1 MNDNIPA
8 VSKFTN
14 DDINA
19 SKVTRMNKK
28 TAADGTHIGW
38 SVHVIDANGRHYD
51 SIVNASASADKSA
64 VKASIKEWLYT
75 TDKKPKITNKLS
87 TSISSALSQ
96 DSDGN
101 DIPESL

>member
-1 MNDNIPA
+1 M
-8 VSKFTN
+8 
-14 DDINA
+14 
-19 SKVTRMNKK
+19 
-28 TAADGTHIGW
+28 
-38 SVHVIDANGRHYD
+38 HVIDGDGRHYD
-51 SIVNASASADKSA
+51 NIVNASAGADKSA

-75 TDKKPKITNKLS
+75 TDKKPKINSNLS